1 MAPWSATLRRTVR
14 VVDDPGVVVTTVG
27 QRDIG
32 DLALLFQR
40 DRSTRSCWCTAFCST
55 RTQFAFGWVT
65 GRNRRRFEALAHDGA
80 VMGVLAWVDGEPVGW
95 GACGPRSRYQVAM
108 AGRSA
113 LLGPLDRSEDDD
125 VWLVPCLYVRADHRG
140 RGLTSALVH
149 AAVDV
154 ARQHGARAV
163 EGWPVSGS
171 DPNPADDFV
180 GRESV
185 FAAAGFGCVALP
197 QEGRVIMRHELDP

>member
-1 MAPWSATLRRTVR
+1 MVE
-14 VVDDPGVVVTTVG
+14 DPGVAVTVVG
-27 QRDIG
+27 RGDLD

-55 RTQFAFGWVT
+55 RRQFAFGWVT
-65 GRNRRRFEALAHDGA
+65 GRNRRHFEALAQHGA
-80 VMGVLAWVDGEPVGW
+80 AMGVLAWVDGQPVGW
-95 GACGPRSRYQVAM
+95 GACGPRSRYTAAR

-113 LLGPLDRSEDDD
+113 LLDPLDRSEDDD

-140 RGLTSALVH
+140 RGLTGALVR

-171 DPNPADDFV
+171 DPQPAGDFV

-185 FAAAGFGCVALP
+185 FAAAGFGCVARP
-197 QEGRVIMRHELDP
+197 QDGRVIMRHELGTRI